1 MAARALDLTDISGE
15 SPYTDCADGYV
26 VELFEKGI
34 MNGTEEA
41 DGLRY
46 FYPDR
51 PISRQELSAVVWR
64 MMNVDYHEGMFRFNN
79 YWLDWLEDVEDGCFA
94 SAFDGEITTLYPE
107 KAVNPIE
114 ECYSDDMIRF
124 IPAARATEMFKMAY
138 ASPEELLDEFKENA
152 TLSQLGLS
160 EDFDWWGH
168 LVSISGTTF
177 C

>member
-1 MAARALDLTDISGE
+1 MSMRDYPMVEDAAFLLDAEIAAYVALASDRADNCVPDSVAALSPSEFAKAAR
-15 SPYTDCADGYV
+15 DGSLP
-26 VELFEKGI
+26 E
-34 MNGTEEA
+34 
-41 DGLRY
+41 
-46 FYPDR
+46 
-51 PISRQELSAVVWR
+51 
-64 MMNVDYHEGMFRFNN
+64 DY
-79 YWLDWLEDVEDGCFA
+79 YDLDWLEDVEDGCFA

-168 LVSISGTTF
+168 LVSISGTTV

>member
-1 MAARALDLTDISGE
+1 MYRFLLFLSCLRISLHRGFLLCVLLLLLP
-15 SPYTDCADGYV
+15 S
-26 VELFEKGI
+26 L
-34 MNGTEEA
+34 
-41 DGLRY
+41 L
-46 FYPDR
+46 
-51 PISRQELSAVVWR
+51 
-64 MMNVDYHEGMFRFNN
+64 
-79 YWLDWLEDVEDGCFA
+79 CFA

-160 EDFDWWGH
+160 EDFDWWSH